1 MRTDIRASGE
11 NTRAAHLPT
20 GGLPG
25 EPGDAF
31 AAGLAALEGHRL
43 GEPVGGQAFASGTA
57 AATAVFLAFAGAG
70 AHVVAPHSAS
80 GAVRALLTGPLARFG
95 VQATFADFTDPAAVG
110 AALRPATR
118 LVWAETLAGPAAPAD
133 LPALAA
139 VARQA
144 GAVLAVESTW
154 ATPVVC
160 RPLEHGADLVV
171 HTATPYLGGHG
182 GAVVARPARLAEVR
196 RVHAA
201 TGAVLAPGQA
211 QALRRALATLPLRVR
226 RHCDTAS
233 IVAAALARH
242 PAVAS
247 VAYPGLPGHPGH
259 GLARELFDAGPEGTR
274 FGAVVVLTPRGG
286 SEAGP
291 ALVEALGAADVS
303 GGARTEAV
311 HLASTTYR
319 HLDAAGLAAAGVEPG
334 AVRLAVGLEDADDLI
349 RALTHALDAVARAAG
364 QVPRSRPAEP
374 LVADPG

>member
-1 MRTDIRASGE
+1 MRKDIRASGE
-11 NTRAAHLPT
+11 NTRAAHLPS
-20 GGLPG
+20 GGGPG

-43 GEPVGGQAFASGTA
+43 GEPVEGQAFASGTA
-57 AATAVFLAFAGAG
+57 AATAVLLAFAGAG
-70 AHVVAPHSAS
+70 THVVAPRAV
-80 GAVRALLTGPLARFG
+80 GDAVRALLTGPLARFG
-95 VQATFADFTDPAAVG
+95 VQADFPDFADPAAVH
-110 AALRPATR
+110 AAVRPATR
-118 LVWAETLAGPAAPAD
+118 LIWAETLSGAGAAPAD

-139 VARQA
+139 LARRA
-144 GAVLAVESTW
+144 GALLAVDSTW

-182 GAVVARPARLAEVR
+182 GAVVGRPGPLAEVR
-196 RVHAA
+196 RVHAE

-211 QALRRALATLPLRVR
+211 QALRRSLATLPLRVR

-247 VAYPGLPGHPGH
+247 VAYPGLPGRPGH
-259 GLARELFDAGPEGTR
+259 GLARKLFDAGPEGTR
-274 FGAVVVLTPRGG
+274 FGAVVVLVPRGG
-286 SEAGP
+286 PEAGA
-291 ALVEALGAADVS
+291 ALVEALGAAEVS
-303 GGARTEAV
+303 GGARTQAV
-311 HLASTTYR
+311 HLVPAAPR
-319 HLDAAGLAAAGVEPG
+319 RAEEGGPAAGPG

-349 RALTHALDAVARAAG
+349 RTLTRALDALARTSEA
-364 QVPRSRPAEP
+364 VPQARPAEP